1 MLKASR
7 LRSTHLAAAL
17 LLAGFFVGAVAVQP
31 TQTQRAKRPKWPNL
45 SGTWRLNESLSA
57 DWSNAMSNEVGSEL
71 IMTPVSFDAASLY
84 VMPIK
89 GAETS
94 ARVRELLDATRKLE
108 IFQQRREL
116 TLNAT
121 GAKFVVLARTFPTDD
136 AAALRGFGPGSKG
149 SSQAQ
154 WADNRFIIETT
165 VGTRPTVDGDLR
177 SVRWPA
183 LPIRKNSERPAVY
196 PYIRS
201 AYLRQSTGVWLTNG

>member
-7 LRSTHLAAAL
+7 LRSTRLVAAL

-31 TQTQRAKRPKWPNL
+31 IQAQRARRPKWPNL

-71 IMTPVSFDAASLY
+71 IMTPVSFDAASLH
-84 VMPIK
+84 VTQIK
-89 GAETS
+89 AAETS

-121 GAKFVVLARTFPTDD
+121 GANFVVLARTFPTDD
-136 AAALRGFGPGSKG
+136 APALRGFGPGSKG

-154 WADNRFIIETT
+154 WAENRFIIKTT
-165 VGTRPTVDGDLR
+165 SERGPQVTRPTKCPV
-177 SVRWPA
+177 A
-183 LPIRKNSERPAVY
+183 AFTY
-196 PYIRS
+196 P
-201 AYLRQSTGVWLTNG
+201 